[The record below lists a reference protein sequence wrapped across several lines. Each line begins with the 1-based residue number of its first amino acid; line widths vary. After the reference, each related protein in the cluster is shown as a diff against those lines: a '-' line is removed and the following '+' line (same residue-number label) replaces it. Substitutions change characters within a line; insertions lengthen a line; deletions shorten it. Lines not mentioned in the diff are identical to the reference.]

1 MTRHRETSDHRSTIN
16 LCGIEAGMG
25 ENFLALEG
33 LELNIPVRTANQQ
46 DALDTIWDD
55 YFEEDIT
62 ALVNSSA
69 AQQ

>member
-1 MTRHRETSDHRSTIN
+1 MNRYREYSDHQNSIN
-16 LCGIEAGMG
+16 LCSIEAGMG

-33 LELNIPVRTANQQ
+33 LELNIPVRTANREE
-46 DALDTIWDD
+46 ALDTLWDD

-62 ALVNSSA
+62 AMINNPV